1 MAQATQKM
9 AMAITTEEPKLL
21 SAAITFPK
29 PYLVTIWYYA
39 KVELASPTPA
49 EIPKATDSMKGI
61 VGGTVLQKS
70 STINCFIT
78 LSGLLCCV

>member
-39 KVELASPTPA
+39 KVELAPLTPA
-49 EIPKATDSMKGI
+49 EIPKATDSMKAS
-61 VGGTVLQKS
+61 VKS
-70 STINCFIT
+70 SWVQTAHHQGSFKEWFGGC
-78 LSGLLCCV
+78 